1 MLDIHIHFSGYR
13 ALMRIMALNIGLFL
27 LYSVA
32 RTLLFLSGTYS
43 TLLENVILQLSL
55 PASIYELSLQPWS
68 LLTYMFIHVD
78 FMHILFNMIILFWTG
93 KLFIEYLGNDK
104 FWATY
109 ILGGF
114 SGGFLYLL
122 SYLLF
127 PVLNGV
133 AMNSQ
138 LIGASA
144 GVIAILVAVAT
155 LLPDYT
161 VHLLLFGPVRLKYIA
176 GISILLFFISIPLG
190 NTGGHIAHIGGALFG
205 FLMVRQLR
213 QGRDLTAWMVRFSRI
228 GRNKKSPLKVV
239 RKSAVQTFMSPGHD
253 AVSQEVIDQILD
265 KINRSGFDSLTQRE
279 KDILYKASEKGGRRN
294 S

>member
-1 MLDIHIHFSGYR
+1 MLDIQMHFSGYKS
-13 ALMRIMALNIGLFL
+13 LMRIMALNIGLYL
-27 LYSVA
+27 VYSTA
-32 RTLLFLSGTYS
+32 RTILFLSGSYTPI
-43 TLLENVILQLSL
+43 LENVILQLSL

-68 LLTYMFIHVD
+68 VLTYMFVHVD

-104 FWATY
+104 FWATF

-114 SGGFLYLL
+114 SGGFLYVL

-133 AMNSQ
+133 AMSSQ
-138 LIGASA
+138 LIGASG
-144 GVIAILVAVAT
+144 GVISILVAIAT

-176 GISILLFFISIPLG
+176 VVSILLFFISLPLG
-190 NTGGHIAHIGGALFG
+190 NTGGHIAHLGGALFG

-213 QGRDLTAWMVRFSRI
+213 NGRDLTAWMVSFFRFR
-228 GRNKKSPLKVV
+228 RLKKSPLKVV
-239 RKSAVQTFMSPGHD
+239 RKPTIEIYSNQADV
-253 AVSQEVIDQILD
+253 AASQEVIDHILD
-265 KINRSGFDSLTQRE
+265 KINRSGFDSLTQKER
-279 KDILYKASEKGGRRN
+279 DILYRASEKGERRN

>member
-13 ALMRIMALNIGLFL
+13 ALMRIMALNIGLYL
-27 LYSVA
+27 LYAIA
-32 RTLLFLSGTYS
+32 RTLLFLSGSYS
-43 TLLENVILQLSL
+43 NMLEDIVLQLSL
-55 PASIYELSLQPWS
+55 PASIYELIRQPWS

-104 FWATY
+104 FWATF

-133 AMNSQ
+133 ANNSH

-144 GVIAILVAVAT
+144 GAIAILVGIST

-176 GISILLFFISIPLG
+176 AVSILLFFISIPLG

-213 QGRDLTAWMVRFSRI
+213 QGRDLTAWMVRFFRFRGI
-228 GRNKKSPLKVV
+228 KKSPLKVV
-239 RKSAVQTFMSPGHD
+239 RRPAVESYMSQGQG
-253 AVSQEVIDQILD
+253 AASQEAIDQILD
-265 KINRSGFDSLTQRE
+265 KINRSGFDSLTQKER
-279 KDILYKASEKGGRRN
+279 DVLYRASEKGGRKN